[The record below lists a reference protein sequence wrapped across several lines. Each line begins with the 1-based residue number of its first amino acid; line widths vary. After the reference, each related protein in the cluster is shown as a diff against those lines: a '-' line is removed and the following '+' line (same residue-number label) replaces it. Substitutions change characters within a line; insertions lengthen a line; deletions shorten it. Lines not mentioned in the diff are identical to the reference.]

1 MKNNRIYYLC
11 LSAFLMALA
20 IIIPMVS
27 IKIEIPPMSFT
38 LGSHIAIFIA
48 IFISPA
54 VAVAVELGA
63 TLGFFLAGFPPV
75 VVARA
80 FVQIVFVVIGAYWL
94 KKNPTLFKKMSS
106 IILFGVVTGVLHGF
120 FEVLACLPFYTNLNT
135 MEVIQILVLL
145 VGVGTLVHSLVDY
158 FLSLVLWKA
167 LLASPSIKR
176 VSLVKEIL

>member
-48 IFISPA
+48 MFISPA
-54 VAVAVELGA
+54 VAIAVELGA

-80 FVQIVFVVIGAYWL
+80 FSQIVFVVIGTYWL
-94 KKNPTLFKKMSS
+94 KKNPDLFKKGSS
-106 IILFGVVTGVLHGF
+106 IIVFGLVTGVLHGI
-120 FEVLACLPFYTNLNT
+120 FEIIACLPFYTTLN
-135 MEVIQILVLL
+135 MSEMIQILGLL
-145 VGVGTLVHSLVDY
+145 VGVGTLVHSCVDY
-158 FLSLVLWKA
+158 ALSLILWKS
-167 LLASPSIKR
+167 LLASPSIKK
-176 VSLVKEIL
+176 VSMVKEVL